1 MGMTPSPLNNVK
13 KLHFSLG
20 MASLIDK
27 SNFCSFQLYLMVMFM
42 VMVMVMVMVRD

>member
-1 MGMTPSPLNNVK
+1 MLK

-27 SNFCSFQLYLMVMFM
+27 SHFWSFQLYLM
-42 VMVMVMVMVRD
+42 VMVMVMVMVIVMVMVRD